1 MSALP
6 RVLERFDRWV
16 LEELPSANR
25 DVLAGRATPEDLA
38 ASANRRLRQLPEP
51 GELSTREAC
60 RALVSLGIVG
70 SSVGRHMQE
79 RDLRLKRTPEASLAE
94 LAVSSTAAPFTD
106 YVTRL
111 AASTGTGHPP
121 RDAYASLVRWNAPEV
136 TVRWQEAA
144 IATLPSMFDDG
155 QTRTYTGH
163 GGEKTFFRLLK
174 LAEALELAANVQL
187 DLLSGSDVDLTALE
201 ATAAMVRAAALI
213 DAVQRESD
221 AEFHAGAPE
230 DHLDSD
236 HFLDVLRQFTVH
248 WRAGDL
254 PPSGAQDPEFLKRDL
269 LLGIDYPDYPGHIR
283 RVFTMLLQSE
293 RDELERLFDATPLPI
308 RLLRAVGI
316 TPDELAGTPVAGLRQ
331 LVRSVPSVAACYLL
345 LRANAGV
352 ASWHLA
358 VTKRLMFDP
367 MRERAQNGIP
377 DRELVSNWVGTTGL
391 VEANLEQLAA
401 ARQRHPLT
409 PLAAIGD
416 DEIASLTALHLVADA
431 PIQALISDG
440 RGVGRGERQFGRIA
454 GAG

>member
-6 RVLERFDRWV
+6 IVLERFDRWV
-16 LEELPSANR
+16 LEELPAANR
-25 DVLAGRATPEDLA
+25 DVLAGSATPEDLI
-38 ASANRRLRQLPEP
+38 ASANRRLRELPEP
-51 GELSTREAC
+51 DELSAREAC
-60 RALVSLGIVG
+60 RTLVSIGMIG
-70 SSVGRHMQE
+70 SSVGRHLQE
-79 RDLRLKRTPEASLAE
+79 RDLRLKETPAASLAD
-94 LAVSSTAAPFTD
+94 LAVGSSAVGFTD
-106 YVTRL
+106 YVARL
-111 AASTGTGHPP
+111 AARTGTGHPP

-136 TVRWQEAA
+136 VVHWQDIA
-144 IATLPSMFDDG
+144 IATLPSVFYDG
-155 QTRTYTGH
+155 KTRTYTGH

-187 DLLSGSDVDLTALE
+187 ELVSGSDVDLMAPE
-201 ATAAMVRAAALI
+201 ATAAMARAAALI
-213 DAVQRESD
+213 EAVQRESD
-221 AEFHAGAPE
+221 AEFHRGGPE

-308 RLLRAVGI
+308 RLLTAVGI
-316 TPDELAGTPVAGLRQ
+316 APEELAGMPFAGLRQ
-331 LVRSVPSVAACYLL
+331 LVRSVPSVAACYLT
-345 LRANAGV
+345 LRANAGL

-367 MRERAQNGIP
+367 MRERERHGIP

-401 ARQRHPLT
+401 ARERHPLT
-409 PLAAIGD
+409 PLDAIWD
-416 DEIASLTALHLVADA
+416 SEIASLTAIHAIAA
-431 PIQALISDG
+431 PPIRAVIWD
-440 RGVGRGERQFGRIA
+440 RR
-454 GAG
+454 